1 MNPEIFWQLNE
12 SYQRGVYGQ
21 VDEDILTEEEYL
33 DIEEWVENLLDNG
46 YDLDEFSDDELYE
59 AYLDEVRGFGGFIP
73 KGGTDYAPV
82 YTEPGSYD
90 RNESPASN
98 RGRQAR
104 ELFRSGRGEPGSIN
118 NTYASQG
125 VRSRTAIND
134 RQMQPDTRTRDIS
147 GARDAGKSSGLSMS
161 PTRRAE
167 LAANRAE
174 RQGQGKR
181 ANRIR
186 SRMGISEQLDLYDV
200 ISDYLVNEGYCDS
213 YEDADVIM
221 ANMSEEWREEII
233 ESVSYSA
240 KEARKGEDI
249 GKPGKMFHKIAAEA
263 GERYGSKE
271 RGKKVAGAILAKLR
285 NK

>member
-73 KGGTDYAPV
+73 KGGTDYASV
-82 YTEPGSYD
+82 YKKPGSHD
-90 RNESPASN
+90 RNESPASR
-98 RGRQAR
+98 RGREAR
-104 ELFRSGRGEPGSIN
+104 ELFRGGRGKPGAIN

-125 VRSRTAIND
+125 VRSRTAIDD
-134 RQMQPDTRTRDIS
+134 RQMQPDTRTRDTF
-147 GARDAGKSSGLSMS
+147 GPRDAEKSSGLSMS
-161 PTRRAE
+161 PSQRAE
-167 LAANRAE
+167 LAAKRAE

-181 ANRIR
+181 ANKIR
-186 SRMGISEQLDLYDV
+186 SRMGMSEEFDLYDV
-200 ISDYLVNEGYCDS
+200 ISDFLVTEKYCNS

-221 ANMSEEWREEII
+221 ANMSEEWRDNIL

-240 KEARKGEDI
+240 KKAREGKDI

-263 GERYGSKE
+263 GERYGSEE